1 MVPLG
6 GPGQA
11 KDPNHYTVGTLRI
24 LTQGEGGTS
33 PGPVSAFSSERKS
46 NQWSAPEADTTP
58 HPPDNLS
65 DSPKAAQAFW
75 PQEHSDLRTDKP
87 EVPGIG
93 APPSALN

>member
-33 PGPVSAFSSERKS
+33 PGPVSAFSSEQKS

-75 PQEHSDLRTDKP
+75 PQEHSDLRRDKP